1 MLQPLALENYHA
13 FIDECYE
20 LLNQYPV
27 SYSIATMNVLI
38 HGTEKD
44 VFHAVEALFTFA
56 RKKHPTLLLYA
67 IYSTA
72 YDYQAG

>member
-20 LLNQYPV
+20 LLNQHPI

-38 HGTEKD
+38 HGKEKD
-44 VFHAVEALFTFA
+44 VFRAVEALFAYA
-56 RKKHPTLLLYA
+56 RTRHPTLLLYA